1 MPSNATRKSGRKG
14 KQNARGTLSRVAA
27 GRIEQREIA
36 PRVSPLAAG
45 PSGAEAPGMTVESLT
60 QVMAA
65 INMMYDRTVEAN
77 TGIRFLVDAHNQA
90 IAQQALVASSVT
102 QGVTAA
108 NVSTNRHTKGE
119 MCAIVLNLINGRMW
133 ARNFRS
139 NDPELVAENES
150 RRRWNTDERIDHP
163 DNVEVI
169 NYLRQYIVAQPR
181 TAGFWED
188 MIVQKIKNNYKT
200 CFRAVNATPEQASS
214 KRRNNRINSH
224 RIEIHLRRVDTYI
237 NNWLAI
243 DTKMGYKP
251 GNPDEMAYLH
261 LLEKSVMSDGES
273 EDEDVTPII
282 RVRVLQVAR
291 PSWRSAELNRLI
303 QFIDFLAA
311 ENDKKIATPQSKQRM
326 PRYLKAIA
334 VTPVPSHLTAILPV
348 WTIQN
353 Q

>member
-14 KQNARGTLSRVAA
+14 KQNARGTLSHVAA
-27 GRIEQREIA
+27 SRIEQCEIA
-36 PRVSPLAAG
+36 PRVLPLAAG
-45 PSGAEAPGMTVESLT
+45 PSGTEAPGMTVKSLT

-102 QGVTAA
+102 QGVTAT

-119 MCAIVLNLINGRMW
+119 ICAIVLNLINGRMW
-133 ARNFRS
+133 VRNFRS

-150 RRRWNTDERIDHP
+150 RRQWNTAERIDHP

-169 NYLRQYIVAQPR
+169 NYLRQYIIAQPR

-200 CFRAVNATPEQASS
+200 CFCAVNATPS
-214 KRRNNRINSH
+214 KCLPKGAI
-224 RIEIHLRRVDTYI
+224 IIHLHRVDTYI

-243 DTKMGYKP
+243 DTEMGYKP
-251 GNPDEMAYLH
+251 DNPDEMAYLH
-261 LLEKSVMSDGES
+261 LLKKSVISDSES
-273 EDEDVTPII
+273 EDENVTPII

-326 PRYLKAIA
+326 PRYLKTIE

-348 WTIQN
+348 WAI
-353 Q
+353 

>member
-14 KQNARGTLSRVAA
+14 KQNAQGTLSCVAA

-119 MCAIVLNLINGRMW
+119 MHAIVLNLINRRMW

-139 NDPELVAENES
+139 NDSELVAENKS

-214 KRRNNRINSH
+214 KRRNNHINSR
-224 RIEIHLRRVDTYI
+224 RIEQ
-237 NNWLAI
+237 

-282 RVRVLQVAR
+282 CVQVLQVAR

-326 PRYLKAIA
+326 LRYLKTIA
-334 VTPVPSHLTAILPV
+334 VTPVPGHLTAILPV

>member
-14 KQNARGTLSRVAA
+14 KQNARGTLNRVAA
-27 GRIEQREIA
+27 GWIEQREIA

-77 TGIRFLVDAHNQA
+77 TGIRFLVNAHNQA

-102 QGVTAA
+102 QGVTAT

-163 DNVEVI
+163 DNVE
-169 NYLRQYIVAQPR
+169 YIVAQPH

-214 KRRNNRINSH
+214 KRRNNRINSCH
-224 RIEIHLRRVDTYI
+224 IEIHLRRVDTYI

-282 RVRVLQVAR
+282 RVRVLQ
-291 PSWRSAELNRLI
+291 LNRLI

-326 PRYLKAIA
+326 SRYLKTIA
-334 VTPVPSHLTAILPV
+334 VTPVPGHLTAILPV
-348 WTIQN
+348 WAMQN

>member
-14 KQNARGTLSRVAA
+14 KQNARGTLSHVAA
-27 GRIEQREIA
+27 SRIEQCEIA
-36 PRVSPLAAG
+36 PRVLPLAAG
-45 PSGAEAPGMTVESLT
+45 PSGTEAPGMTVKSLT

-102 QGVTAA
+102 QGVTAT

-119 MCAIVLNLINGRMW
+119 ICAIVLNLINGRMW

-139 NDPELVAENES
+139 DDFELVAENKSCSWVLGGYDSAE
-150 RRRWNTDERIDHP
+150 NKKQ
-163 DNVEVI
+163 
-169 NYLRQYIVAQPR
+169 LQ
-181 TAGFWED
+181 D
-188 MIVQKIKNNYKT
+188 MFLCCQRN
-200 CFRAVNATPEQASS
+200 PEQMSS
-214 KRRNNRINSH
+214 KRRNNCINNH
-224 RIEIHLRRVDTYI
+224 CIEIHLHRVDTYI

-243 DTKMGYKP
+243 DTEMGYKP

-261 LLEKSVMSDGES
+261 LLKKSVISDSES
-273 EDEDVTPII
+273 EDENVTPII

-326 PRYLKAIA
+326 PRYLKTIE

-348 WTIQN
+348 WAI
-353 Q
+353 

>member
-1 MPSNATRKSGRKG
+1 MPSNATRKSGCKG
-14 KQNARGTLSRVAA
+14 KQNARGTLSCVAA
-27 GRIEQREIA
+27 GRIEQCEIA
-36 PRVSPLAAG
+36 PKVLPLAAC
-45 PSGAEAPGMTVESLT
+45 PSGAEAPGMTVKSLT
-60 QVMAA
+60 QIMAA

-77 TGIRFLVDAHNQA
+77 TGIHFLVDAHNQA

-102 QGVTAA
+102 QRVTAA
-108 NVSTNRHTKGE
+108 NLSTNRHTKGE
-119 MCAIVLNLINGRMW
+119 MCATVLNLINGRMW
-133 ARNFRS
+133 ARNFCS

-169 NYLRQYIVAQPR
+169 NYLQQYIVAQPR

-200 CFRAVNATPEQASS
+200 CFRAVNATPKQ
-214 KRRNNRINSH
+214 
-224 RIEIHLRRVDTYI
+224 IHLHHVDTYI

-243 DTKMGYKP
+243 DTEMGYKP
-251 GNPDEMAYLH
+251 GNPDEMAYSH

-282 RVRVLQVAR
+282 RVWVLQVAC
-291 PSWRSAELNRLI
+291 PSWRSAEIFFLKLNRLI

-311 ENDKKIATPQSKQRM
+311 ENDKKISTPQSKQRM
-326 PRYLKAIA
+326 PRYLKTIV
-334 VTPVPSHLTAILPV
+334 VTPVPSHLTTILPV
-348 WTIQN
+348 WAIQN

>member
-14 KQNARGTLSRVAA
+14 KQNARGTLSCVAA

-36 PRVSPLAAG
+36 PRVLPLAAG
-45 PSGAEAPGMTVESLT
+45 PSGAKAPGITVESLT
-60 QVMAA
+60 QIMAA

-77 TGIRFLVDAHNQA
+77 TRIRFLVDAHNQA
-90 IAQQALVASSVT
+90 IAQQTLVASSVT

-119 MCAIVLNLINGRMW
+119 MRAIVLNLINGRMW
-133 ARNFRS
+133 VRNFY
-139 NDPELVAENES
+139 
-150 RRRWNTDERIDHP
+150 ERIDHP

-214 KRRNNRINSH
+214 KRRNNCINSCC
-224 RIEIHLRRVDTYI
+224 IEIHLCRVDIYI
-237 NNWLAI
+237 NNWLAVVIQTLGSI
-243 DTKMGYKP
+243 DTEMGYKP
-251 GNPDEMAYLH
+251 GNPDEIAYLH
-261 LLEKSVMSDGES
+261 LLEKSVMSDGEL

-282 RVRVLQVAR
+282 RVQVLQVAH

-311 ENDKKIATPQSKQRM
+311 ENDKKIAIPQSKQRM
-326 PRYLKAIA
+326 LRYLKTI
-334 VTPVPSHLTAILPV
+334 VVPPVPGPLTAILPV
-348 WTIQN
+348 WAIQN

>member
-27 GRIEQREIA
+27 GRIEQREIT

-119 MCAIVLNLINGRMW
+119 MRAIVLNLINGRMW

-139 NDPELVAENES
+139 DDPELVAENES

-163 DNVEVI
+163 DNVE
-169 NYLRQYIVAQPR
+169 
-181 TAGFWED
+181 
-188 MIVQKIKNNYKT
+188 T
-200 CFRAVNATPEQASS
+200 CFRAVNAAPEQASS
-214 KRRNNRINSH
+214 KRRNNRINSR
-224 RIEIHLRRVDTYI
+224 RIE
-237 NNWLAI
+237 
-243 DTKMGYKP
+243 P

-326 PRYLKAIA
+326 PRYLKTIA
-334 VTPVPSHLTAILPV
+334 VTPVPGHLTAILPV
-348 WTIQN
+348 WAIQN

>member
-14 KQNARGTLSRVAA
+14 KQNARGTLSHVAA
-27 GRIEQREIA
+27 SRIEQCEIA

-65 INMMYDRTVEAN
+65 INMIYNCIVEAN
-77 TGIRFLVDAHNQA
+77 TRIRFLVDAHNQA

-119 MCAIVLNLINGRMW
+119 MHAIVLNLINGRMW

-139 NDPELVAENES
+139 DDPELVAENES
-150 RRRWNTDERIDHP
+150 HRQWNTDERIDHP

-169 NYLRQYIVAQPR
+169 NYLRQYIIVQPR

-188 MIVQKIKNNYKT
+188 MIVQKIKNNYEA

-214 KRRNNRINSH
+214 KRRNNP
-224 RIEIHLRRVDTYI
+224 
-237 NNWLAI
+237 I
-243 DTKMGYKP
+243 DTEMGYKP

-261 LLEKSVMSDGES
+261 LLEKSVMSDGEL

-282 RVRVLQVAR
+282 RVQVLQVAC

-311 ENDKKIATPQSKQRM
+311 ENDKKIAISQSKQRM
-326 PRYLKAIA
+326 PR
-334 VTPVPSHLTAILPV
+334 
-348 WTIQN
+348 
-353 Q
+353 

>member
-1 MPSNATRKSGRKG
+1 MPSNATRKSGCKG
-14 KQNARGTLSRVAA
+14 KQNVRGTLSRVAA
-27 GRIEQREIA
+27 SRIEQREIA

-65 INMMYDRTVEAN
+65 INMMYDCTAEAN

-119 MCAIVLNLINGRMW
+119 MHAIVLNLINGRIW
-133 ARNFRS
+133 ARNFHS

-150 RRRWNTDERIDHP
+150 RRRWNTNERIDHP
-163 DNVEVI
+163 DNVE
-169 NYLRQYIVAQPR
+169 YIVAQPR

-200 CFRAVNATPEQASS
+200 CFHAVNATPKQASS
-214 KRRNNRINSH
+214 KRRNNHINSR
-224 RIEIHLRRVDTYI
+224 RIEIHLRCVDTCI

-282 RVRVLQVAR
+282 RVQVLQVAC